1 MPHDAIVRQREK
13 LNKKMKNI
21 LILIMLFGS
30 IETIAQEKV
39 SIIEILANKEEFDH
53 TDVKIKGF
61 FDNTEKEGR
70 AIYLSKE
77 DCINKIWKNAI
88 FIYASKATLEKL
100 GITEDW
106 ISGYVEITG
115 YFALNWKGSN
125 DNFSGGL
132 MDIKKITIIEPV
144 KR

>member
-1 MPHDAIVRQREK
+1 
-13 LNKKMKNI
+13 MKNI
-21 LILIMLFGS
+21 LILIMLFVF
-30 IETIAQEKV
+30 IKTEAQQKV

-61 FDNTEKEGR
+61 FDNTEKEGK

-77 DCINKIWKNAI
+77 DCINKIWKNAV
-88 FIYASKATLEKL
+88 FIYASKTTLEKL

-115 YFALNWKGSN
+115 YFTLNWKGSN

-132 MDIKKITIIEPV
+132 MDIKKITIIEPI